1 MNERQLLNETL
12 EIINEDGTL
21 DAYNFLVT
29 NIQTLDSMSSQVYN
43 FLYCLAAT
51 SDKKEEA
58 LGWLEEAI
66 FSKKLWYRPEV
77 FEDEDL
83 KSLQDDVRFKTCCKV
98 SEERYLE
105 VYKIS
110 KTQCTWI
117 NKRSN
122 RLILALHGNQQN
134 NEISKMSW
142 QFLDGDKYQ
151 VEYLQSSEIDSYN
164 LFRWEDDGTGP
175 IQLKETIDL
184 IDWNSYEQKILCG
197 FSAGCNVI
205 LRAIR
210 DKDISCNKIILQSPW
225 IPIVKDNLNSLIKTL
240 KKNDIEVLII
250 CGNDDE
256 DCFSQCKTFE
266 ANAIEEGLDVSA
278 LYIEGLG
285 HDYPE
290 NFNEIVLDFINRDN

>member
-1 MNERQLLNETL
+1 MNETQLLSRAL
-12 EIINEDGTL
+12 ELINEHGTL
-21 DAYNFLVT
+21 YAYNFLVA
-29 NIQTLDSMSSQVYN
+29 NIYTLDSMSSQVYN

-58 LGWLEEAI
+58 LRWLEEAI
-66 FSKKLWYRPEV
+66 ILKELWYRPEV

-83 KSLQDDVRFKTCCKV
+83 NSLRDDIRFKTCSKI
-98 SEERYLE
+98 SEERYLKAH
-105 VYKIS
+105 KIS

-122 RLILALHGNQQN
+122 GLILVLHGNQQN
-134 NEISKMSW
+134 NDISKVTW
-142 QFLDGDKYQ
+142 QFLDGEKCQ
-151 VEYLQSSEIDSYN
+151 VEYLQSEEIDSYN

-175 IQLKETIDL
+175 IQLKETIDS
-184 IDWNSYEQKILCG
+184 IEWNSYEHKILCG

-205 LRAIR
+205 LRGIR
-210 DKDISCNKIILQSPW
+210 DKDIRCNKIILQSPW
-225 IPIVKDNLNSLIKTL
+225 IPIVKNNVNSLIQAL

-256 DCFSQCKTFE
+256 DCLKQCKIFE
-266 ANAIEEGLDVSA
+266 SKLIEEELDVNT
-278 LYIEGLG
+278 LYIEDLG

-290 NFNEIVLDFINRDN
+290 NFNEIVLDFINKDN